1 MTDPLVGT
9 AVAHYEVIAKLGGG
23 GMGVVYTARDVRLGR
38 VVALKFLPPQWSH
51 DESAKQRFLREAQA
65 ASATHHRN
73 ICTIHDIETAADG
86 QLFIVMAYYEGQ
98 TLKQKLEA
106 GPLPIEEAVE
116 IAAQVAEGLAKAH
129 AEGVVHR
136 DIKPGNLIVVEDDV
150 KILDFGLAKFANAL
164 QLTMEG
170 STLGTVAYMS
180 PEQTR
185 GEEADARSDIWAVGV
200 VLYEMLAGALP
211 FKGAYPEAV
220 SHAIRNDPVP
230 PMRTPGRDIPA
241 ELTRIVGR
249 ALAKDPEERF
259 QSVRELARDLRL
271 LQGRTI
277 PLDLLTAPINAP
289 ALRITPPRRWWR
301 SREALAAAA
310 ILIIAGIGAPFWL
323 FAPVARVPVVV
334 APVVN
339 QTGYAE
345 LDGYRAALTQEL
357 IAELADSP
365 AVRVLPYDR
374 ELQILRRFRASG
386 QDISSREAI
395 QALTANS
402 GARIVIAPTL
412 LYENGAWRARVEFRD
427 ATTATN
433 AAAQDT
439 APVVSSLIKDTAYGL
454 MPPLTA
460 AIDAHFVA
468 AGPRRASVARHLLG
482 LAGRAPVLSTM
493 PRLRTLDAAAAFEQ
507 GLDAY
512 EQQEHGVAL
521 TAFTMASAL
530 DARNPLPAAWRSR
543 VARIMR
549 HDDEAA
555 DAAQEAQRLLGDD
568 TRPVDALF
576 VQAVAAEAKRD
587 FVAAEARYRDLI
599 DRHPDQ
605 AAWVMELAALLDRE
619 LRATDAVAGYYDALK
634 LDPRLAR
641 PHLELCRLYGPLR
654 LNDPPKAKEEGQLA
668 LARYKA
674 LGARAGEAQT
684 LWCLADALN
693 VGTEKDRAE
702 SQQDAD
708 MARQIFEE
716 LRYPYNLSRAYN
728 YNALAASAQG
738 RFADAVS
745 FWQRSLTSAREAGN
759 KGLEPAVLTNLSVT
773 YESLGDVAKAVEYR
787 QQGYKLFEALGDQQR
802 AAQNLAFGAL
812 LIINYGGNAEQAA
825 RDVQNAFGVFEKLG
839 DKNFQVFCLWVLATH
854 HLNTGRQGDA
864 ERELNRAIA
873 LARESNLDDEIA
885 SKTIDLARLRIEQGQ
900 YTTAR
905 TLLVQSLGEESGPD
919 TTNALIY
926 MGLADTRLGDFE
938 TARKDLDKASANL
951 QTHGEA
957 GLAALLHMAQGERAY
972 ESGDL
977 AEARARFSEAAAAWT
992 TDLPDA
998 PSVEARA
1005 YVGLIDALQ
1014 GQPDRGR
1021 AAIVASVEQA
1031 RKMGRLS
1038 LEARCLMFLARVDLA
1053 RHRVDEAGR
1062 TLNQIPPDDRS
1073 RSIGPELRAQVNY
1086 WLAQWLTANGNDAA
1100 ARAQLASAR
1109 NLVKAIQEAL
1119 PEQARS
1125 RFAARREIHPIAE

>member
-9 AVAHYEVIAKLGGG
+9 AVAHYEVVAKLGGG

-38 VVALKFLPPQWSH
+38 LVALKFLPPQWSH

-136 DIKPGNLIVVEDDV
+136 DIKPGNLIIVEDDV

-211 FKGAYPEAV
+211 FKGAYPEAI
-220 SHAIRNDPVP
+220 SHAIRSDPVP
-230 PMRTPGRDIPA
+230 SMRIPGREIPP
-241 ELTRIVGR
+241 ELIRIIER
-249 ALAKDPEERF
+249 ALAKEPEGRF

-289 ALRITPPRRWWR
+289 ALRIAPRRRWWR
-301 SREALAAAA
+301 SRAALAAAA
-310 ILIIAGIGAPFWL
+310 IAIIAGVGAPLWI

-345 LDGYRAALTQEL
+345 LDAYRSALTEEL
-357 IAELADSP
+357 IAELSDSA

-374 ELQILRRFRASG
+374 QLQILRRFRTAG

-402 GARIVIAPTL
+402 DARIVIAPTL

-454 MPPLTA
+454 MPSLTA

-521 TAFTMASAL
+521 TAFTMASTL

-543 VARIMR
+543 AATMMR
-549 HDDEAA
+549 RDAEAA
-555 DAAQEAQRLLGDD
+555 EAAQQATRLLTERTSGAS
-568 TRPVDALF
+568 RLF
-576 VQAVAAEAKRD
+576 VGAVAAESQRD
-587 FVAAEARYRDLI
+587 FAAAEERYRDLVAN
-599 DRHPDQ
+599 DPGNP
-605 AAWVMELAALLDRE
+605 AWLMELGSFQDRRLQTPQAIDSFAAALEADARVP
-619 LRATDAVAGYYDALK
+619 RA
-634 LDPRLAR
+634 
-641 PHLELCRLYGPLR
+641 HLELCRMYSPAR
-654 LNDPPKAKEEGQLA
+654 QNESASAKMNGNQA
-668 LARYKA
+668 LTAYRA
-674 LGARAGEAQT
+674 LGDRSGEAQA
-684 LWCLADALN
+684 LMCLADTLRLGTPADRQAAKENAEAAL
-693 VGTEKDRAE
+693 A
-702 SQQDAD
+702 
-708 MARQIFEE
+708 IFEDTGASYQLPRSHYYIALAVGAGGDMPAAAAAFE
-716 LRYPYNLSRAYN
+716 TSLAKAREGGNIVLQPLLLMNLGVAQ
-728 YNALAASAQG
+728 NALGHRTRAAEYYRDS
-738 RFADAVS
+738 S
-745 FWQRSLTSAREAGN
+745 
-759 KGLEPAVLTNLSVT
+759 
-773 YESLGDVAKAVEYR
+773 KAY
-787 QQGYKLFEALGDQQR
+787 EALGDEQR
-802 AAQNLAFGAL
+802 AAQIQANAAAL
-812 LIINYGGNAEQAA
+812 QIDYGPDPAA
-825 RDVQNAFGVFEKLG
+825 GFRDMQNALNVSRKLG
-839 DKNFQVFCLWVLATH
+839 DKNFEVFCLQVIAAYYRYSGQHDEAERSLNQALAISRERN
-854 HLNTGRQGDA
+854 LNTHLAPLTIDIAKSRIERGDYTGA
-864 ERELNRAIA
+864 KALLTQALGDGKSGVSSEARIH
-873 LARESNLDDEIA
+873 LARVEIGLRDFAAARMELVSA
-885 SKTIDLARLRIEQGQ
+885 SHDIDARAE
-900 YTTAR
+900 
-905 TLLVQSLGEESGPD
+905 LVP
-919 TTNALIY
+919 
-926 MGLADTRLGDFE
+926 
-938 TARKDLDKASANL
+938 
-951 QTHGEA
+951 
-957 GLAALLHMAQGERAY
+957 LLHQTRGELEY
-972 ESGDL
+972 ESGHL
-977 AEARARFSEAAAAWT
+977 PEARKAFAAAAALWT
-992 TDLPDA
+992 DDGPDA
-998 PSVEARA
+998 ASVEARA
-1005 YVGLIDALQ
+1005 YLGLLDGLG
-1014 GQPDRGR
+1014 GQVERGLTELR
-1021 AAIVASVEQA
+1021 QSLAQAEKMQRPAI
-1031 RKMGRLS
+1031 
-1038 LEARCLMFLARVDLA
+1038 EARCREFLARVA
-1053 RHRVDEAGR
+1053 AH
-1062 TLNQIPPDDRS
+1062 PPS
-1073 RSIGPELRAQVNY
+1073 R
-1086 WLAQWLTANGNDAA
+1086 
-1100 ARAQLASAR
+1100 
-1109 NLVKAIQEAL
+1109 
-1119 PEQARS
+1119 
-1125 RFAARREIHPIAE
+1125 